1 MDLQITYIPD
11 DEGVLKANI
20 PERNKEWALAFIA
33 EHSVKEPARIAA
45 VVQEGHDE
53 VLDAIAPLTDAQ
65 AKRKPSG
72 DDWSVLD
79 AMAHVVTTKQVC
91 AGLCESLAGGTRPP
105 GIGPEWEEE
114 PAQDGITN
122 LSFETLAAAREAAE
136 TVHQQLLGTI
146 SKLDSANLD
155 VSFKHYIFGPMNA
168 REWAVF
174 QRIHD
179 GDHIAQIRAMA
190 EKLTAGR

>member
-1 MDLQITYIPD
+1 MDLEITYIPNG
-11 DEGVLKANI
+11 EGELKANI
-20 PERNKEWALAFIA
+20 PQRKREWVLAFIA
-33 EHSVKEPARIAA
+33 EHSVKEPEEIAT

-53 VLDAIAPLTDAQ
+53 VLDAIAPLTNAQ
-65 AKRKPSG
+65 AKRRRSD

-91 AGLCESLAGGTRPP
+91 AGLCGSLAGGSRPP

-122 LSFETLAAAREAAE
+122 VSFETLAAAREAAE
-136 TVHQQLLGTI
+136 TAHQQLLSTI

-155 VSFKHYIFGPMNA
+155 VSFKHYIFGAMNA

-179 GDHIAQIRAMA
+179 GDHVAQIRAMT
-190 EKLTAGR
+190 EELTRGQ